1 MTLDLYQVDAFT
13 NQLFKG
19 NPAAV
24 VPLTTWLPDETMQA
38 IAAEN
43 NLAETAFIVPKGED
57 FELRWFTPAIEVR
70 LCGHATLATAFVLFE
85 QLNYQNKSIRFHTK
99 SGILTVEKEE
109 DFLVMNFP
117 ADELEEV
124 EVLKIAQDGLGAKV
138 EAFYKGKD
146 DYLAVLDSQETVEK
160 LTPDFRILAQLES
173 RGIIATAKG
182 EKFDFISRGFFPQA
196 GIDEDPVTG
205 SAHTTLTPYWS
216 EVLDKKTL
224 TARQLSKRTG
234 DLICTLEGDR
244 VLLKG
249 QAVLYLVGK
258 IEVPS

>member
-24 VPLTTWLPDETMQA
+24 VPLKAWLSDETMQA

-57 FELRWFTPAIEVR
+57 FELRWFTPATEVR

-85 QLNYQNKSIRFHTK
+85 QLNYQNKKIRFYTK
-99 SGILTVEKEE
+99 SGVLIVEKEE
-109 DFLVMNFP
+109 DFLVMDFP
-117 ADELEEV
+117 ADELEAVIILE
-124 EVLKIAQDGLGAKV
+124 IAQNGLGAKI
-138 EAFYKGKD
+138 EALYKGKD
-146 DYLAVLDSQETVEK
+146 DYLAILDSQETVEQ
-160 LTPDFRILAQLES
+160 LTPDFRMLAQLES

-182 EKFDFISRGFFPQA
+182 TDFDFVSRGFFPQV
-196 GIDEDPVTG
+196 GIDENPVTG

-216 EVLDKKTL
+216 KVLKKETL

-234 DLICTLEGDR
+234 DLVCTLEGDR

-249 QAVLYLVGK
+249 QAVLYLIGK
-258 IEVPS
+258 IEMA

>member
-24 VPLTTWLPDETMQA
+24 VPLESWLPDETMQA

-43 NLAETAFIVPKGED
+43 NLAETAFIIPKGAD

-85 QLNYQNKSIRFHTK
+85 HLNYQGEQIRFHTE
-99 SGILTVEKEE
+99 SGILTVEKED

-124 EVLKIAQDGLGAKV
+124 EVLKVAQDGLGAKI

-146 DYLAVLDSQETVEK
+146 DYLAVLESQKTLEQ
-160 LTPDFRILAQLES
+160 LSPDFRRLAQLKS
-173 RGIIATAKG
+173 RGIIVTARG
-182 EKFDFISRGFFPQA
+182 NEFDFVSRGFFPQA

-205 SAHTTLTPYWS
+205 SAHTTLTPYWAKT
-216 EVLDKKTL
+216 LGKQTL
-224 TARQLSKRTG
+224 TARQLSERTG
-234 DLICTLEGDR
+234 DLICTLQEDR

-249 QAVLYLVGK
+249 QAVLYLIGK
-258 IEVPS
+258 VRIA